1 MRRRLSLL
9 PLLLLPL
16 ALGACAS
23 GGGTIAADTPLY
35 LVNEQTQVR
44 DIRFDF
50 AEDQT
55 FETELLMEQIALTE
69 PSGLFGSV
77 ALQRRLSFIPLV
89 PDVGAHP
96 FSPVVMQKDV
106 VRLERYYNRNGFLS
120 PEVDWLVRL
129 DSARNVVTVLF
140 TIDEGP
146 PLLLE
151 ELIFQGPDGEPATAL
166 FPPNL
171 RPDWTAFRDEISLRQ
186 GTRLDD
192 FTLIQLENQTRSWV
206 RDQGYAFANVTA
218 DAAVDSLRNRA
229 DVTLVVAPGPRG
241 RVGEIQVEGAE
252 SVNPTVVRRE
262 LPFRVGDRFSAS
274 ELIEGQREVFGLNLF
289 QIALADVPEEQPE
302 DSSVVVRLRVREGD
316 PRIITAQGGY
326 LSEAGLT
333 AQAQWTHRNFFGG
346 ARTFTASTIA
356 NTGFGSFVERPS
368 ILYRA
373 SLSLRQPYF
382 FNRRLA
388 LIGSPFAE
396 IRDDEVEEATSFG
409 GNATLLYELDQLK
422 TASLQL
428 GFETRDVKDP
438 FGTATADE
446 TSFVDSLQTEA
457 IALGR
462 INQTTLGLSATYGDV
477 DDTFDPRRGYILRP
491 SLEVAGPPGLGSVEY
506 GRGSL
511 TATGF
516 YPLLES
522 VGLFVRATGG
532 RLLPYGGSVPDAGE
546 GFGQLLRL
554 RSSVFLAG
562 GTADVRGWGN
572 GLLGPKVLDLVQ
584 EQVVEEGE
592 VVDTVLTADSYFPLG
607 ALAEFNGTVETRLPF
622 PGLGPDWGTFVFFDI
637 GRLWTPDEEF
647 DLSEAPVTFILEDT
661 YGDPERFFYSVG
673 AGLSF
678 ATPVGA
684 LRFSVGYKLNPS
696 FFDLRSPGDIADEI
710 QELIDESGG
719 SLSDLPRDAIIDAVR
734 SVEPNDD
741 GPFGITIPEINR
753 IHLHL
758 TIGQTF

>member
-1 MRRRLSLL
+1 MRRPLPLRFSLL
-9 PLLLLPL
+9 ALTLLVL
-16 ALGACAS
+16 AGARP
-23 GGGTIAADTPLY
+23 AAAQEAPLY
-35 LVNEQTQVR
+35 LVDNQTQVR
-44 DIRFDF
+44 NIRFDF

-55 FETELLMEQIALTE
+55 FEAEALMEQIALTE
-69 PSGLFGSV
+69 QSGLLGSV
-77 ALQRRLSFIPLV
+77 ALRRRLSFIPFIA
-89 PDVGAHP
+89 DVGVHP

-129 DSARNVVTVLF
+129 DSASNVVTVLF

-151 ELIFQGPDGEPATAL
+151 ELIFEGPNGEPADAL
-166 FPPNL
+166 LPPDL
-171 RPDWTAFRDEISLRQ
+171 RSDWAEFRDEIALRQ

-192 FTLIQLENQTRSWV
+192 FTLIQLENQTFSWV
-206 RDQGYAFANVTA
+206 RDQGYAFADVTA

-229 DVTLVVAPGPRG
+229 DVTLVIAPGPRG
-241 RVGEIQVEGAE
+241 RVSEIQVEGAE
-252 SVNPTVVRRE
+252 SVSPTVVRRE
-262 LPFRVGDRFSAS
+262 LPFRVGDRFSS
-274 ELIEGQREVFGLNLF
+274 SKLIEGQREVFGLNLF

-302 DSSVVVRLRVREGD
+302 DSTVVVRLRVREGD
-316 PRIITAQGGY
+316 PRIITAQAGY

-346 ARTFTASTIA
+346 ARTFTASGIA
-356 NTGFGSFVERPS
+356 NTGLGSFATQPS
-368 ILYRA
+368 VLYRA
-373 SLSLRQPYF
+373 SVSLRQPYF

-388 LIGSPFAE
+388 LLGSPFAE
-396 IRDDEVEEATSFG
+396 YRDDEIEKSTSFG
-409 GNATLLYELDQLK
+409 GSTTLLYELEQLK

-428 GFETRDVKDP
+428 GFETRDVQDP
-438 FGTATADE
+438 FGT
-446 TSFVDSLQTEA
+446 TSDNTRSLIDSLQTEA

-462 INQTTLGLSATYGDV
+462 IYRTTLGLSATYGSV
-477 DDTFDPRRGYILRP
+477 DDAFDPRLGFILRP
-491 SLEVAGPPGLGSVEY
+491 SLEVAGPPVLSSVEY
-506 GRGSL
+506 GRGNL

-554 RSSVFLAG
+554 RNSVFLAG

-572 GLLGPKVLDLVQ
+572 GLLGSKVLDLVE
-584 EQVVEEGE
+584 EQVVEND
-592 VVDTVLTADSYFPLG
+592 VVTDTVLTADSYFPLG
-607 ALAEFNGTVETRLPF
+607 ALAKFNGTVEARLPF

-647 DLSEAPVTFILEDT
+647 DLSDAPVPFLLEDT
-661 YGDPERFFYSVG
+661 YGDPEQFFYSTG

-696 FFDLRSPGDIADEI
+696 FFDLRSPGDLA
-710 QELIDESGG
+710 
-719 SLSDLPRDAIIDAVR
+719 DAIGRAGGADAPLDDIVEEIR
-734 SVEPNDD
+734 AVEPNELNV
-741 GPFGITIPEINR
+741 FGLFSIPESNR